1 MFFNYLAASGYARSD
16 GIVVLY
22 LQRACDAKRHYATIV
37 NAATMFNGYREGTL
51 LDLDLP
57 SMVDFMQDFYKN
69 AGVDPSVVPFVEA
82 YGSGQKV
89 RLQSTTTQ
97 QFWYIIK
104 KHCSILIKWKWKP
117 LPKFIVRTGKTVLY

>member
-1 MFFNYLAASGYARSD
+1 MFLLSASGYARSD

-22 LQRACDAKRHYATIV
+22 LQRACDAKRVYATVV

-57 SMVDFMQDFYKN
+57 SMVDFMNDFYKK

-82 YGSGQKV
+82 YGSAQKV
-89 RLQSTTTQ
+89 
-97 QFWYIIK
+97 F
-104 KHCSILIKWKWKP
+104 
-117 LPKFIVRTGKTVLY
+117 